1 MTADLRL
8 SRSPMVRLA
17 ASLRRLLHRSPAHA
31 QYRRLAR
38 KWNAAGRPA
47 LDRSAPAVAIV
58 HWWLTDSE
66 RRGARVHRT
75 LRAWQLE
82 HEAVL
87 ERMQPGWLEQY
98 LRSRVTC
105 DCGQTWRVES
115 AAFCTHCGAVI
126 APCCID
132 RWALPRW
139 RSGTAICPLCGQG
152 EIVG

>member
-1 MTADLRL
+1 
-8 SRSPMVRLA
+8 MVRLA

-98 LRSRVTC
+98 LRSRVK
-105 DCGQTWRVES
+105 S